1 MNLTWNDKKGP
12 APAESATN
20 QSATPLK
27 LTSSPPTSQGKS
39 CEVSCLRFHF
49 DPAAFR
55 LGSPRDI
62 FHTYRVNPAASSR
75 ALSNVG
81 SLQRPLI
88 VVFLAKVSQIVAGP
102 SSLIRGRQPYF
113 GASS

>member
-1 MNLTWNDKKGP
+1 MMGP
-12 APAESATN
+12 AVAESATN

-27 LTSSPPTSQGKS
+27 LTSSPTSQGKS
-39 CEVSCLRFHF
+39 REVSCLRFHF

-62 FHTYRVNPAASSR
+62 FHAHRVNPAGSSR
-75 ALSNVG
+75 ALSNVD

-102 SSLIRGRQPYF
+102 SSLIRGHQPYF
-113 GASS
+113 GASN